1 MDELLTGLSQMKKK
15 SLSDEVHDKI
25 LEEIVK
31 TPVTEELVLNERKL
45 TEMFGVSKA
54 PVREALI
61 KLCSEDVLK
70 SVPRFGYLVTQ
81 LTEKEC
87 REITQMRANLELNAL
102 DYSFPIMTDQKLK
115 QIEDQIRRASR
126 KKNVDVWEVWEDNV
140 EFHLLLASFS
150 ENKILM
156 KFLRTCMGMER
167 RVYAQ
172 SVWRERKTMVDSV
185 EETPHKTIF
194 ERLQARDEEG
204 TRAALKRDIL
214 SVHMK

>member
-25 LEEIVK
+25 LEVIVK
-31 TPVTEELVLNERKL
+31 TPVTEELVLNEGKL

-81 LTEKEC
+81 LTDREC
-87 REITQMRANLELNAL
+87 MEITDLRANLELYAL
-102 DYSFPIMTDQKLK
+102 DYSFPNITEQDLEKM
-115 QIEDQIRRASR
+115 EDQIRRASK

-150 ENKILM
+150 DNKILM
-156 KFLRTCMGMER
+156 KFLRTCMGTER

-172 SVWRERKTMVDSV
+172 TVWTQRKTMVDSV
-185 EETPHKTIF
+185 EEAPHRTIY
-194 ERLQARDEEG
+194 ERLKARDKEG
-204 TRAALKRDIL
+204 TQEALRRDIL
-214 SVHMK
+214 GIHMK